1 MHDLLTR
8 WENIGVSKK
17 IISIFDRGYCSRENL
32 RLLCKNKHHFIMA
45 AKTDHSFIR
54 DAIEDNLPAFWD
66 MTNNVRGHNLTAVQ
80 TQVTIPGTKEDPK
93 SCSVWVY
100 IYYSLAVA
108 NNEQDKFLSDL
119 VTFESKLGWKNT

>member
-1 MHDLLTR
+1 
-8 WENIGVSKK
+8 
-17 IISIFDRGYCSRENL
+17 
-32 RLLCKNKHHFIMA
+32 MA

-119 VTFESKLGWKNT
+119 VTFEEDWINGLASPDSKLLRFYETPDSEPGKSL